1 MKNFKGLSGVTDA
14 TAFCK
19 SMYAKG
25 GSAGKN
31 QLVRMAKSYEMGGMT
46 GSSMMT
52 PQEMCG
58 PGDGGCH
65 KSRRRANNQRLKT
78 AGVSRSNRRRMS

>member
-1 MKNFKGLSGVTDA
+1 
-14 TAFCK
+14 
-19 SMYAKG
+19 
-25 GSAGKN
+25 
-31 QLVRMAKSYEMGGMT
+31 MAKSYEMGGMT
-46 GSSMMT
+46 GSSMMA

-65 KSRRRANNQRLKT
+65 KSRRRANNQRLKS

>member
-1 MKNFKGLSGVTDA
+1 MKNMKGLKGTTDA
-14 TAFCK
+14 LTHCK
-19 SMYAKG
+19 SMYASG

-31 QLVRMAKSYEMGGMT
+31 QILRMGGSYELGGMT
-46 GSSMMT
+46 AGLSVNDT
-52 PQEMCG
+52 CG

-65 KSRRRANNQRLKT
+65 KSRRRANNQRLKS